1 MKLILSLIMVAFCIC
16 SCKKSVPVTP
26 GLFGKWELRNVYGG
40 LSYRDSV
47 YKLGNGNIFQLY
59 SDSTY
64 KHFSKNKLD
73 QQGSF
78 HILKSIFPSG
88 SSTDE
93 IIFENYLSDQIVVT
107 GTKMTIG
114 TTASDGIAQDYQKIG
129 N

>member
-1 MKLILSLIMVAFCIC
+1 MRLILSLIIAAFCMC
-16 SCKKSVPVTP
+16 SCKKSGPVTP

-47 YKLGNGNIFQLY
+47 YKPGNGNIFQLY

-64 KHFSKNKLD
+64 KHFSKNKMD

-88 SSTDE
+88 SSVDE